1 MGENP
6 DVTGRGS
13 RPFLIMAAIVMLTA
27 ATWFFLSP
35 PDLGSPKTPADA
47 RVLAMRIARNPTDWP
62 AASALT
68 EVALD
73 TRLDTRVILWRTAY
87 EHASLLAPERTDP
100 PTAFAR
106 AAFFHWWELS
116 KEDQRDALDAY
127 AGLMR
132 DPIVFARMEQPIFE
146 LTGDLSYL
154 RRSGPQ
160 TANMFASLMNL
171 ALANGRFA
179 DYRAL
184 RADVQQKRLDEL
196 RARLHTD
203 TPEELMSSFPPPPYH
218 ESDEPLIKAL
228 LDELH
233 QRPLSSAPSRG
244 DLYDELIDYAI
255 RHELGPLDGLEVITR
270 SQGVA
275 AAGTQI
281 RLAKALGLKERAYQ
295 LELASNDPRRVL
307 ANDHDW
313 QGLCGTDICRR
324 AWRTIDAGHGIALT
338 LQTQETDAVP
348 AYVEIYVDD
357 HLRAERGLGPTQ
369 DIVVPVGNPGEHR
382 IEVVLANP
390 TTRKLTSRRIR
401 VASVTTL

>member
-1 MGENP
+1 M
-6 DVTGRGS
+6 TGRGS
-13 RPFLIMAAIVMLTA
+13 RTFLVVAAIVMLTA
-27 ATWFFLSP
+27 ATWFLVDP
-35 PDLGSPKTPADA
+35 PAFGNVPPPGDA

-73 TRLDTRVILWRTAY
+73 TKLDTRVQLWRAAY

-116 KEDQRDALDAY
+116 KDDQRDALTAF
-127 AGLMR
+127 ARLMR

-154 RRSGPQ
+154 RQSGPQ
-160 TANMFASLMNL
+160 TENTVASLMNM
-171 ALANGRFA
+171 ALASGRFD

-184 RADVQQKRLDEL
+184 RADLQQKRLDEL
-196 RARLHTD
+196 RARIDTD
-203 TPEELMSSFPPPPYH
+203 TPEELVNSFPTPPYH
-218 ESDEPLIKAL
+218 EADEPMIKAL
-228 LDELH
+228 LEELH
-233 QRPLSSAPSRG
+233 QRPLSSAPNRG
-244 DLYDELIDYAI
+244 GFYDGLIDYAI
-255 RHELGPLDGLEVITR
+255 RHDLGPLDGLEVITR

-275 AAGTQI
+275 TTGTQI
-281 RLAKALGLKERAYQ
+281 RLAKALGLKVRAYQ
-295 LELASNDPRRVL
+295 LEMSSNDPRRV
-307 ANDHDW
+307 ATNDHDW
-313 QGLCGTDICRR
+313 QGLCGSDICGR
-324 AWRTIDAGHGIALT
+324 AWRTIDASHGIALN
-338 LQTQETDAVP
+338 LQTLETDAVRP
-348 AYVEIYVDD
+348 YVEIYVDD
-357 HLRAERGLGPTQ
+357 HLRAERDLGPKQ

-401 VASVTTL
+401 VASLKTL